1 MNGGPGSQTEPLFPY
16 LLNGTIL
23 PTEKI
28 HLLHMKVTM
37 RILIKWIVSKNELAN
52 YILGNARM
60 QPKAIYYV
68 QYLQDII
75 QLKILKITPLQFS

>member
-1 MNGGPGSQTEPLFPY
+1 
-16 LLNGTIL
+16 
-23 PTEKI
+23 
-28 HLLHMKVTM
+28 MKVTV

-60 QPKAIYYV
+60 QQKAICYV

-75 QLKILKITPLQFS
+75 QLKILKINPLQFS